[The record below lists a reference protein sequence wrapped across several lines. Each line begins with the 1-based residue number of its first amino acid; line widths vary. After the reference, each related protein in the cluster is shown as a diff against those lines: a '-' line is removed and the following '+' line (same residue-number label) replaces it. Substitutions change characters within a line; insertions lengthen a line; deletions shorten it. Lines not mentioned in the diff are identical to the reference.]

1 MIDVFHIS
9 IAFAAGLLLGLF
21 YFGTLWLTVRH
32 LPKTRMPALWALG
45 SFFARTGIT
54 LFGFYLAT
62 AGHWER
68 LLVCLLG
75 FMVMRSLFQVF
86 PWSRLRH
93 RWPALGR
100 TTITSP

>member
-75 FMVMRSLFQVF
+75 FMAMRKFLV
-86 PWSRLRH
+86 RH
-93 RWPALGR
+93 WKPER
-100 TTITSP
+100 TNLLAK